1 MRIESILPD
10 TAGTLPLFGS
20 ATDQAATWFR
30 SAYDAVAQSLEHAQA
45 AQRDFATGQG
55 SLLAMTTSQATAD
68 VALSTAVA
76 IASRVS
82 QLASTL
88 GNMSL

>member
-1 MRIESILPD
+1 MKIETLLPD
-10 TAGTLPLFGS
+10 RGLAAPLLDS
-20 ATDQAATWFR
+20 PSDE
-30 SAYDAVAQSLEHAQA
+30 AVACFAQAYNAVAGSLDQAQA
-45 AQRDFATGQG
+45 AQRAFATGQG
-55 SLLAMTTSQATAD
+55 SLLAMTTTQARAD

-76 IASRVS
+76 IATRVS